1 MGDCEIVFVATPV
14 SGIAESVHQAF
25 EEGAKAVT
33 DVGSVKGSI
42 VSQVDDKRFIPG
54 HPMAGSEQEGIKGL
68 ALIFFEV
75 QHGF

>member
-1 MGDCEIVFVATPV
+1 MGAITDEGSMGDCEIVFVATPV

-54 HPMAGSEQEGIKGL
+54 HPMAEANKKASKSSL
-68 ALIFFEV
+68 
-75 QHGF
+75 